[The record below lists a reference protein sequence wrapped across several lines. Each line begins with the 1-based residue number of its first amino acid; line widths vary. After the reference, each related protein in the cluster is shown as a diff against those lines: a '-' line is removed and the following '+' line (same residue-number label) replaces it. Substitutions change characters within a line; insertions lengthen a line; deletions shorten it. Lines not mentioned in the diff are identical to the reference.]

1 MHIVNLHGMVISTA
15 PNAHIYSRDLSN
27 CNFIKTNQDTHQRT
41 LDIRFMS
48 EERSRLQSG
57 VNRGATLDQQQQQE
71 APSPSSSSSSS
82 SSGADSE
89 GDDSSSKPLVAG
101 TIMFGHSAH

>member
-41 LDIRFMS
+41 LDIRFADAVP
-48 EERSRLQSG
+48 SRAGL
-57 VNRGATLDQQQQQE
+57 VKHARGSYTMLSDLA
-71 APSPSSSSSSS
+71 
-82 SSGADSE
+82 
-89 GDDSSSKPLVAG
+89 GDDTEGSTS
-101 TIMFGHSAH
+101 F